1 MRRLKNTGKNFWRGL
16 KKGELKVVPRA
27 VLRVVLKD
35 VRKVV
40 PKDVKKVVL
49 KGVPRVQLKKRYWMQ
64 GIFWRKEYR
73 RRLLQDASDFRSR
86 R

>member
-49 KGVPRVQLKKRYWMQ
+49 KVVPRVLQRKRYPLQ
-64 GIFWRKEYR
+64 GVF
-73 RRLLQDASDFRSR
+73 
-86 R
+86 

>member
-27 VLRVVLKD
+27 VLRVVLK
-35 VRKVV
+35 
-40 PKDVKKVVL
+40 VVL
-49 KGVPRVQLKKRYWMQ
+49 KGVPRVLQKKRYRMQ
-64 GIFWRKEYR
+64 GVFLPKVYR